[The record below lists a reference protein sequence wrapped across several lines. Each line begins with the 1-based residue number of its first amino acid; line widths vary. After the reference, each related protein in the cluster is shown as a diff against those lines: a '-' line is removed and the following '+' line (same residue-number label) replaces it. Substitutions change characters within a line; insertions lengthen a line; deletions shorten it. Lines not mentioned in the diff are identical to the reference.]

1 MYCVSTGAWTVRTVT
16 KKCSDEGSQ
25 LMCPSS
31 KRMCNITVG
40 FLALQGLRNN
50 YRLLRNERFST
61 GKVAQYGVDLTKW
74 TISHD
79 INSMSDYIGDT
90 SSTCM
95 LILGPQYN
103 AVGIQLKFLA
113 FHTLTCASVF
123 SSHTDSLRSGCHY
136 MLRPAVFTPLRV
148 TCGGLPH
155 SDRPCLARHSVVNT
169 PAGSV
174 IQLSLPDQACVPNAL
189 ISIQC
194 ACIGSIQ
201 RCPC

>member
-1 MYCVSTGAWTVRTVT
+1 MT

-31 KRMCNITVG
+31 KRMCDTTVG

-50 YRLLRNERFST
+50 YRLLR
-61 GKVAQYGVDLTKW
+61 YGVDLTK
-74 TISHD
+74 
-79 INSMSDYIGDT
+79 YT
-90 SSTCM
+90 SSTFM
-95 LILGPQYN
+95 LIMGPQYN
-103 AVGIQLKFLA
+103 AVGIQLKFSA
-113 FHTLTCASVF
+113 FHTLTYASVF

-136 MLRPAVFTPLRV
+136 MLRPVVFTPLRV

-155 SDRPCLARHSVVNT
+155 PDRPCLARHSVVNT

-174 IQLSLPDQACVPNAL
+174 IQLSRPDQACVPNAL
-189 ISIQC
+189 ISSIQC

-201 RCPC
+201 RCLC

>member
-1 MYCVSTGAWTVRTVT
+1 MYCVSTGASVRTVT

-31 KRMCNITVG
+31 KRMCDTTVG

-50 YRLLRNERFST
+50 YRLLR
-61 GKVAQYGVDLTKW
+61 YGVDLTKW

-95 LILGPQYN
+95 LIMGPQYN
-103 AVGIQLKFLA
+103 TVGIQLKFSA

-136 MLRPAVFTPLRV
+136 MLRPVVFTPLRV

-155 SDRPCLARHSVVNT
+155 PDRPCLARHSVVNT

-174 IQLSLPDQACVPNAL
+174 IQLSRPDQACVPNAL
-189 ISIQC
+189 ISSIQC

-201 RCPC
+201 RCLC